1 MSLHYQRWLCFDGY
15 WLISRFILFFFHFDA
30 MSAPD
35 ELHAV
40 VGETVVGETIEKW
53 QPYLWGQDFTLRT
66 DHRAFTTLLAT
77 KGIGRAGM
85 RVARWS
91 ARLLCYTY
99 DVVYRPESRDLRG
112 TDFWIRSH
120 KFLSRACTFPQK
132 YILSSPA
139 LACDIH
145 VLSRSRPHKSN
156 LYRFIFCTSKKFTW
170 NGFVTSP
177 KLHNIPE

>member
-1 MSLHYQRWLCFDGY
+1 
-15 WLISRFILFFFHFDA
+15 

-66 DHRAFTTLLAT
+66 NHRAFTTLPAT

-91 ARLLCYTY
+91 ACLLCYMY

-112 TDFWIRSH
+112 TDF
-120 KFLSRACTFPQK
+120 
-132 YILSSPA
+132 
-139 LACDIH
+139 
-145 VLSRSRPHKSN
+145 
-156 LYRFIFCTSKKFTW
+156 
-170 NGFVTSP
+170 
-177 KLHNIPE
+177 